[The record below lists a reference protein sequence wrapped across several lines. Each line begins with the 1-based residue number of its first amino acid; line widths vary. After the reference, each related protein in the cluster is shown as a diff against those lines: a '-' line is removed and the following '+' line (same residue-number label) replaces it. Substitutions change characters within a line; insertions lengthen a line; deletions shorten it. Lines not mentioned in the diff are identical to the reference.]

1 MPGTNWRPIAPLMPF
16 SYKEIERRLLKL
28 GYKVVRQKGSHV
40 LFSNGFNTFPV
51 PNHPG
56 KDVSPG
62 VERQIL
68 KLLQMNKDEFRNA
81 KK

>member
-1 MPGTNWRPIAPLMPF
+1 MPYKF
-16 SYKEIERRLLKL
+16 KEIEKRLRKL
-28 GYKVVRQKGSHV
+28 GYKVVRQSGSHV

-56 KDVSPG
+56 KDISPG

-68 KLLQMNKDEFRNA
+68 KLLQMSKADFR
-81 KK
+81 KLK